1 MCNIEIIFFVF
12 VIIFVYI
19 AFVLFC
25 LCKKSI
31 NWRLGQHD
39 YEFQEIVKKTT
50 KEKFIGNKLQIRLL
64 MYRNSV
70 QIKYGRRKT
79 MQLAYETL
87 LKTQ

>member
-12 VIIFVYI
+12 VIIFFYI

-39 YEFQEIVKKTT
+39 YEFQEFV
-50 KEKFIGNKLQIRLL
+50 GNKLQIRLL

-70 QIKYGRRKT
+70 QISTEGEK
-79 MQLAYETL
+79 QCSL
-87 LKTQ
+87 LTKHY

>member
-39 YEFQEIVKKTT
+39 YEFQEIVRRQQKK
-50 KEKFIGNKLQIRLL
+50 NL
-64 MYRNSV
+64 
-70 QIKYGRRKT
+70 
-79 MQLAYETL
+79 
-87 LKTQ
+87 